1 MFLSKSTLQKRKY
14 VIAFLLMFIVL
25 TPYAWGNNY
34 DHSVK
39 NKFNH
44 LKVRANKTKLPAPF
58 IDSPMDSE
66 VYAPGIAAILQT
78 QTLTYNNNTPGC
90 TYIEF
95 RILVYNKSDN
105 NESLENIDISMGT
118 EITISFKD
126 GDDNN
131 NGQLDVGEQW
141 TYQGKRIIL
150 KSEIENGMAEDQA
163 AVKADV
169 VGQPGV
175 VVSDLSHGTLQN
187 FDAPTKTFLDD
198 CGTGISLLLTGVTT
212 GPLGNGDP
220 GCSGVELT
228 YELHHTSDVP
238 GETFESIVL
247 NDSHQGNII
256 APDSGDDINFGH
268 LDPGEVWIY
277 KVAYVPT
284 AEEYLAGT
292 MLVQGYVE
300 GVSALDTNIMVSD
313 LSDYVSLDEDRK
325 TAIDL
330 STCVPKISLIKKGV
344 TINGLG
350 EEGGCSFIQYSF
362 SVTNQSGQDQVLS
375 NISLADINNPGLFI
389 QGPNGDINNDGL
401 MDPGETW
408 DYTANYQITAD
419 DINAG
424 SVENQ
429 ARVGAEL
436 LGPVN
441 ITLEDFSDY
450 ESTDEDRPTVVDL
463 SACSPRISLIK
474 KGVAKNGFGEDGG
487 CSFVEYNFVVTN
499 ESGPDL
505 TLGNITLTDLNIP
518 NDAIVGPDGDTNNDG
533 LMDPGESWSY
543 TAIYQLTADDI
554 NAEQVENQAHV
565 KAKLLSTD
573 IDVEDYSDYESI
585 DEDRPTVVPL
595 VNCARMGLIK
605 TGVLNEDCTSINYT
619 FTLTNESGDDQI
631 LENVVLNDLSLPLV
645 IEGPEGDANNNTRL
659 DIDETWTYTA
669 TYALTQADI
678 DAGQVDNQA
687 LVSAN
692 VLGLPDL
699 MIEDLSDDNSID
711 ENDIT
716 SIDVSSCQISSP
728 SIGLIKSGVLA
739 DVNTDGCDESIRYT
753 FTVTNTGDVDLD
765 QVTVDDPLLG
775 GVLAGPVAGSDEGDD
790 GILSIGESWTYEAL
804 YAFTQQDIDNG
815 NVANSATVTAQLLGT
830 DTEVQ
835 DLSDDNSLLED
846 DPTNTTVPND
856 ACLNGSAGIGLI
868 KTGTLTDVN
877 TDGCDESIRY
887 TFTVTNTGDV
897 DLDQVTVDDPLL
909 GGVLAG
915 PVAGSDEGNDGILSI
930 GESWTYEALY
940 AFTQQDIDNGN
951 VANSATVT
959 AQLLGTDTEVQDLS
973 DDDSLQED
981 NPTNTTIPND
991 ACING
996 SAGIGL
1002 IKSGALIDVNTD
1014 GCNESIRY
1022 TFTVTNTGDVDLD
1035 QIIVDDPLLGG
1046 SLAGPVPESDEG
1058 EDGILSIGESWTY
1071 EALYELEQPDIDN
1084 GNVVNSAT
1092 VSAQMLGTDT
1102 EVQDQSDNDS
1112 LLEDDPTNTVVP
1124 NDACTTGSAG
1134 IGLIKTGALV
1144 DVNTDGC
1151 DESIQYTF
1159 TVTNTGDVDLDE
1171 VTVNDPL
1178 LGGILAGPVAGS
1190 DDGDDGILSIGESWI
1205 YVALYEIIQQDI
1217 DNGNVVNS
1225 ATVSAQLLGTDTELQ
1240 DLSDDNSLLE
1250 DDPTNTSVPND
1261 ACINGSAGIGLIKT
1275 GTLADVN
1282 TDGCDESIQY
1292 TFTVTNTGDVDLD
1305 EVTVNDPLLG
1315 GALAG
1320 PVPESDDGDDGIL
1333 SVGESWTYEA
1343 LYEIIQQ
1350 DIDNGNVMNSATASA
1365 QMLGTDTEVQDLS
1378 DDNSLLEDDPT
1389 NTVVPNEACTTGSA
1403 GIGLIKTG
1411 ALVDVNTDGCDESIQ
1426 YTFTV
1431 TNTGDVDLDEVTVND
1446 PLLGGALA
1454 GPVPESDDGDD
1465 GILSIGESWT
1475 YEALYEL
1482 EQQDI
1487 DNGNVVNSATVS
1499 AQLLG
1504 TDTEVQDLS
1513 DDNSLLE
1520 DDPTNT
1526 LVPNDACTNGSAGIG
1541 LIKTGTLTDVNTD
1554 GCDESIQYTFTV
1566 TNTGD
1571 VDLDEVTVNDPL
1583 LGGALAGPVADSDDG
1598 DDGILSIGESW
1609 TYEALYGLEQPD
1621 IDNGNVVNSATVS
1634 AQMLGTDTEVQDLS
1648 DNDSLLEDDPTNT
1661 VVPNEACT
1669 TGSAGIGLIKTGI
1682 LADVNTDGCN
1692 ENIRYTFTVTNTGD
1706 ADLDEV
1712 TVNDPLLGGV
1722 LAGPV
1727 ADSDEGNDGILSIGE
1742 SWTYEAL
1749 YAFTQQDIDNGSV
1762 VNSATVTAQLLGTDT
1777 EVQDLSDDD
1786 SLLED
1791 DPTNTTV
1798 PNDACTDGSAGIGLI
1813 KTGVLADVNT
1823 DGCDES
1829 IRYTFTVT
1837 NTGDVDLD
1845 QVTVD
1850 DPLLGGVLA
1859 GPVAGSDE
1867 GNDGIL
1873 SIGESW
1879 TYEALYEIIQQD
1891 IDNGNVAN
1899 SATVTAQLLGTDT
1912 EVQDLSDD
1920 DSLQEDNPTNTTVP
1934 NDACIN
1940 GSAGIGLI
1948 KSGALIDVNTD
1959 GCNESIRY
1967 TFTVTN
1973 TGDVDLDQI
1982 IVDDPLLGGSL
1993 AGPVAGSDE
2002 GNDGILSIGESW
2014 TYEALYEIIQQDID
2028 NGNVVNSATVT
2039 AKLLGTDTEVQD
2051 LSDDDSLQEDNPTN
2065 TTIPNDACINGSAG
2079 IGLIKTGV
2087 LADVNTDGCD
2097 ESIRYTFTVTNT
2109 GDVDLD
2115 QVTVNDPLLGGVLA
2129 GPVAGSDEGDDGI
2142 LSIGESWTYEA
2153 LYEIIQQ
2160 DIDNGSVVN
2169 SATVTAQLLGTDTE
2183 VQDQSDNNSLLEN
2196 DPTTVIIVNDACTT
2210 GGAGIGLIKEGEL
2223 FDANY
2228 DGCDDSIRYT
2238 FTVTN
2243 GGYVDLEEIKLTDD
2257 LLGGTITGPLLG
2269 NDINEDGVLSVGESW
2284 VYEDTYPLAQEDIDE
2299 GLVTN
2304 QATVMAKIKG
2314 MEVQIMDLS
2323 DDNSILENQQTITFV
2338 PNYSCSGGVPD
2349 PDFQIFTGITP
2360 DGDDINDYFRINS
2373 IENYPDN
2380 VLKIFNR
2387 WGALVYQAEGYGLD
2401 GNYFTGISQGK
2412 ATIQQKRELPS
2423 GTYFYTLSFTGQ
2435 NPGKENYS
2443 GYLYINRD

>member
-1 MFLSKSTLQKRKY
+1 MISNLLGNKGSHTINETRYSKGPIIKSELP
-14 VIAFLLMFIVL
+14 ISF
-25 TPYAWGNNY
+25 
-34 DHSVK
+34 
-39 NKFNH
+39 
-44 LKVRANKTKLPAPF
+44 KTSATNDLF
-58 IDSPMDSE
+58 
-66 VYAPGIAAILQT
+66 APGIAAILQT

-95 RILVYNKSDN
+95 RILIYNKSTN
-105 NESLENIDISMGT
+105 NESLENVTVSMGAG
-118 EITISFKD
+118 ITINFKD

-131 NGQLDVGEQW
+131 NGQLDIDETW

-150 KSEIENGMAEDQA
+150 KSEIENGIAEDQA

-175 VVSDLSHGTLQN
+175 IVSDLSDGALHDWDN
-187 FDAPTKTFLDD
+187 PTKTFLDD

-212 GPLGNGDP
+212 GPGGNGDP
-220 GCSGVELT
+220 GCSGIELT

-284 AEEYLAGT
+284 AEEYLAGS

-300 GVSALDTNIMVSD
+300 GVTTLDANIIVND

-330 STCVPKISLIKKGV
+330 SSCVPKISLIKKGV
-344 TINGLG
+344 TTNGLG
-350 EEGGCSFIQYSF
+350 EEGGCSQIAYSF
-362 SVTNQSGQDQVLS
+362 SVTNQSGPDQVLG
-375 NISLADINNPGLFI
+375 NISLADLDHPGLLI
-389 QGPNGDINNDGL
+389 QGPMGDINNDGL

-463 SACSPRISLIK
+463 SACVPKISLIK
-474 KGVAKNGFGEDGG
+474 KGVATNGLGEEGG
-487 CSFVEYNFVVTN
+487 CSQIAYSFSVTN
-499 ESGPDL
+499 QSGPDQIL
-505 TLGNITLTDLNIP
+505 ENITLADLNHPGLLIQ
-518 NDAIVGPDGDTNNDG
+518 GPEGDINNDG
-533 LMDPGESWSY
+533 LMDPGETWDY
-543 TAIYQLTADDI
+543 TATYQLTADDI

-565 KAKLLSTD
+565 KAKLLSAD

-605 TGVLNEDCTSINYT
+605 TGVLSEDCTSIDYT

-631 LENVVLNDLSLPLV
+631 LENVVLNDLNLPLV

-687 LVSAN
+687 MVSAN

-699 MIEDLSDDNSID
+699 IIEDLSDDNSID

-728 SIGLIKSGVLA
+728 SIGLIKSGVLIDVNTDGCDESIRYTFAVTNTGDVDLDQVTVNDPLLGGVLAGPVAGSDEGNDGILSIGESWTYEALYAFTQQDIDNGSVANSATASAQILGTDTEVQDLSDDDSLLENNPTNTTVPNDACINGSAGIGLIKTGVLA

-835 DLSDDNSLLED
+835 DLSDDDSLLED
-846 DPTNTTVPND
+846 DPTNTAVPNDACTDGSAGIGLIKSGVLADVNTDGCDESIRYTFTVTNTGDVDLDQVTVNDPLLGGVLAGPVAGSDEGNDGILSIGESWTYEALYAFTQQDVDNGSVANSATVTAQLLGTDTEVQDLSDDDSLQEDNPTNTVVPNDACINGSAGIGLIKSGVLADVNTDGCDESIRYTFTVTNTGDVDLDQVTVNDPLLGGVLAGPVAGSDEGNDGILSIGESWTYEALYAFTQQDIDNGSVVNSATVSAQLLGTDTEVQDLSDDDSLLEDDPTNTAVPND

-909 GGVLAG
+909 GG
-915 PVAGSDEGNDGILSI
+915 
-930 GESWTYEALY
+930 
-940 AFTQQDIDNGN
+940 
-951 VANSATVT
+951 
-959 AQLLGTDTEVQDLS
+959 
-973 DDDSLQED
+973 
-981 NPTNTTIPND
+981 
-991 ACING
+991 
-996 SAGIGL
+996 
-1002 IKSGALIDVNTD
+1002 
-1014 GCNESIRY
+1014 
-1022 TFTVTNTGDVDLD
+1022 
-1035 QIIVDDPLLGG
+1035 
-1046 SLAGPVPESDEG
+1046 
-1058 EDGILSIGESWTY
+1058 
-1071 EALYELEQPDIDN
+1071 
-1084 GNVVNSAT
+1084 
-1092 VSAQMLGTDT
+1092 
-1102 EVQDQSDNDS
+1102 
-1112 LLEDDPTNTVVP
+1112 
-1124 NDACTTGSAG
+1124 
-1134 IGLIKTGALV
+1134 
-1144 DVNTDGC
+1144 
-1151 DESIQYTF
+1151 
-1159 TVTNTGDVDLDE
+1159 
-1171 VTVNDPL
+1171 
-1178 LGGILAGPVAGS
+1178 
-1190 DDGDDGILSIGESWI
+1190 
-1205 YVALYEIIQQDI
+1205 
-1217 DNGNVVNS
+1217 
-1225 ATVSAQLLGTDTELQ
+1225 
-1240 DLSDDNSLLE
+1240 
-1250 DDPTNTSVPND
+1250 
-1261 ACINGSAGIGLIKT
+1261 
-1275 GTLADVN
+1275 
-1282 TDGCDESIQY
+1282 
-1292 TFTVTNTGDVDLD
+1292 
-1305 EVTVNDPLLG
+1305 
-1315 GALAG
+1315 ALAG
-1320 PVPESDDGDDGIL
+1320 PV
-1333 SVGESWTYEA
+1333 V
-1343 LYEIIQQ
+1343 
-1350 DIDNGNVMNSATASA
+1350 
-1365 QMLGTDTEVQDLS
+1365 
-1378 DDNSLLEDDPT
+1378 
-1389 NTVVPNEACTTGSA
+1389 
-1403 GIGLIKTG
+1403 
-1411 ALVDVNTDGCDESIQ
+1411 
-1426 YTFTV
+1426 
-1431 TNTGDVDLDEVTVND
+1431 
-1446 PLLGGALA
+1446 
-1454 GPVPESDDGDD
+1454 
-1465 GILSIGESWT
+1465 
-1475 YEALYEL
+1475 
-1482 EQQDI
+1482 
-1487 DNGNVVNSATVS
+1487 
-1499 AQLLG
+1499 
-1504 TDTEVQDLS
+1504 
-1513 DDNSLLE
+1513 
-1520 DDPTNT
+1520 
-1526 LVPNDACTNGSAGIG
+1526 
-1541 LIKTGTLTDVNTD
+1541 
-1554 GCDESIQYTFTV
+1554 
-1566 TNTGD
+1566 
-1571 VDLDEVTVNDPL
+1571 
-1583 LGGALAGPVADSDDG
+1583 
-1598 DDGILSIGESW
+1598 
-1609 TYEALYGLEQPD
+1609 
-1621 IDNGNVVNSATVS
+1621 
-1634 AQMLGTDTEVQDLS
+1634 
-1648 DNDSLLEDDPTNT
+1648 
-1661 VVPNEACT
+1661 
-1669 TGSAGIGLIKTGI
+1669 
-1682 LADVNTDGCN
+1682 
-1692 ENIRYTFTVTNTGD
+1692 
-1706 ADLDEV
+1706 
-1712 TVNDPLLGGV
+1712 
-1722 LAGPV
+1722 
-1727 ADSDEGNDGILSIGE
+1727 
-1742 SWTYEAL
+1742 
-1749 YAFTQQDIDNGSV
+1749 
-1762 VNSATVTAQLLGTDT
+1762 
-1777 EVQDLSDDD
+1777 
-1786 SLLED
+1786 
-1791 DPTNTTV
+1791 
-1798 PNDACTDGSAGIGLI
+1798 
-1813 KTGVLADVNT
+1813 
-1823 DGCDES
+1823 
-1829 IRYTFTVT
+1829 
-1837 NTGDVDLD
+1837 
-1845 QVTVD
+1845 
-1850 DPLLGGVLA
+1850 
-1859 GPVAGSDE
+1859 GSDE

-1891 IDNGNVAN
+1891 IDNG
-1899 SATVTAQLLGTDT
+1899 
-1912 EVQDLSDD
+1912 
-1920 DSLQEDNPTNTTVP
+1920 
-1934 NDACIN
+1934 
-1940 GSAGIGLI
+1940 
-1948 KSGALIDVNTD
+1948 
-1959 GCNESIRY
+1959 
-1967 TFTVTN
+1967 
-1973 TGDVDLDQI
+1973 
-1982 IVDDPLLGGSL
+1982 
-1993 AGPVAGSDE
+1993 
-2002 GNDGILSIGESW
+2002 
-2014 TYEALYEIIQQDID
+2014 
-2028 NGNVVNSATVT
+2028 
-2039 AKLLGTDTEVQD
+2039 
-2051 LSDDDSLQEDNPTN
+2051 
-2065 TTIPNDACINGSAG
+2065 
-2079 IGLIKTGV
+2079 
-2087 LADVNTDGCD
+2087 
-2097 ESIRYTFTVTNT
+2097 
-2109 GDVDLD
+2109 
-2115 QVTVNDPLLGGVLA
+2115 
-2129 GPVAGSDEGDDGI
+2129 
-2142 LSIGESWTYEA
+2142 
-2153 LYEIIQQ
+2153 
-2160 DIDNGSVVN
+2160 SVVN
-2169 SATVTAQLLGTDTE
+2169 SSTVTAQLLGTDTE

-2360 DGDDINDYFRINS
+2360 DGDDINDYFRINN